1 MVTGSPESPLTGLE
15 AVLVPLVPALE
26 RLHDA
31 QVEQRRVIVGG
42 DLTSIVTA
50 NTTIEAASARVATLE
65 HRRQTIQEQLEASLG
80 VQGLRAVLESAE
92 VAPSDRERLGQQIGQ
107 VAHLVRTLREQGRQ
121 NAELLE
127 AAIGLARRTRVTLER
142 LGGREPTYDPLTTR
156 RHLAAQ
162 RARAALRLQAS
173 PQTSPGIS

>member
-1 MVTGSPESPLTGLE
+1 MVTGSAESPLTGLE

-80 VQGLRAVLESAE
+80 VQGLRAVLETAT
-92 VAPSDRERLGQQIGQ
+92 VDPADRTRLGQQLGH
-107 VAHLVRTLREQGRQ
+107 VAQLVRTLREQGRQ
-121 NAELLE
+121 NAELLD
-127 AAIGLARRTRVTLER
+127 AAIKLARRTRVTLER
-142 LGGREPTYDPLTTR
+142 LGGTEPTYDSVKTR

-162 RARAALRLQAS
+162 RARAALRHHPS
-173 PQTSPGIS
+173 PQVSPATS